1 MAAKEYLMN
10 FGRAAAGQ
18 HYFVGFIS
26 LLSPQARGTSVKSW
40 LFQSGRKGIF
50 DESMVNWGPSLRSL
64 PAIFTGQGH
73 IYIVILISECV
84 CKEWLGPASRWQHYN
99 CQYLIFVLFYDWLL
113 KICWF
118 PIQVGQILTCQQ
130 KDNVFPKR
138 ELVKEDVLISNLSGF
153 HFGPNIDL

>member
-73 IYIVILISECV
+73 IYIVIPISECV
-84 CKEWLGPASRWQHYN
+84 CKEWLVNQSVTRSPIELILSPTLYSCYRT
-99 CQYLIFVLFYDWLL
+99 YL
-113 KICWF
+113 C
-118 PIQVGQILTCQQ
+118 
-130 KDNVFPKR
+130 
-138 ELVKEDVLISNLSGF
+138 LSGMVTLAATPSPITIQAPTGNLIGLF
-153 HFGPNIDL
+153 KFVVIFQYET

>member
-118 PIQVGQILTCQQ
+118 PIQVGQVSQSVSDKVTYWADPISHHHLYL
-130 KDNVFPKR
+130 
-138 ELVKEDVLISNLSGF
+138 LVGIGEN
-153 HFGPNIDL
+153 

>member
-1 MAAKEYLMN
+1 MN

-73 IYIVILISECV
+73 IDIVILISECV
-84 CKEWLGPASRWQHYN
+84 CKEWLGLVSRWQPSIKIYSGAG
-99 CQYLIFVLFYDWLL
+99 CLSPVIEATLFYDWLV
-113 KICWF
+113 KIFWF
-118 PIQVGQILTCQQ
+118 PIQVGQILTCQP

-153 HFGPNIDL
+153 YFGPN

>member
-1 MAAKEYLMN
+1 MN

-118 PIQVGQILTCQQ
+118 PIQVGQVSQSVKYGVCLAPVIEATNFVASMTGERQGWGQQ
-130 KDNVFPKR
+130 LWFFC
-138 ELVKEDVLISNLSGF
+138 SSGQ
-153 HFGPNIDL
+153 N